1 MEWLLT
7 KELPLFLS
15 NKQTISER
23 IYFFIMEST
32 LNLNSISQQI
42 GVSVEC
48 IRLIRG
54 VFAKHSSINEV
65 LIYGKRATGNFSS
78 DSPIDLAIRKS
89 LESYNELE
97 SIRTELEILDLLYEI
112 NLIDRDLIKNQE
124 LKDQII
130 REGILLYAR
139 DEF

>member
-1 MEWLLT
+1 M
-7 KELPLFLS
+7 
-15 NKQTISER
+15 
-23 IYFFIMEST
+23 
-32 LNLNSISQQI
+32 
-42 GVSVEC
+42 G
-48 IRLIRG
+48 LIRG

-65 LIYGKRATGNFSS
+65 LIYGDRTTGNYAT
-78 DSPIDLAIRKS
+78 DSPINLAVRKS

-130 REGILLYAR
+130 RNGILLYAR